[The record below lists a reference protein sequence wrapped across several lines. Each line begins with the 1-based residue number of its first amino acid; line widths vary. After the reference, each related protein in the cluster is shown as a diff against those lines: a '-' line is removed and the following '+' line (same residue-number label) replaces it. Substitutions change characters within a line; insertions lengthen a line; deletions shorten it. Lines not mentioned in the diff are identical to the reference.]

1 VFDWF
6 SRVAATDSTVGSVTV
21 IVSHR
26 FSTVRAADI
35 VLVMADGRL
44 VESGTHAELLAI
56 GGAYATMYQTQ
67 AQGYQ

>member
-1 VFDWF
+1 
-6 SRVAATDSTVGSVTV
+6 V

-35 VLVMADGRL
+35 VLVMAEGRL
-44 VESGTHAELLAI
+44 VESGTHSELLALR
-56 GGAYATMYQTQ
+56 GRYAAMYATQ